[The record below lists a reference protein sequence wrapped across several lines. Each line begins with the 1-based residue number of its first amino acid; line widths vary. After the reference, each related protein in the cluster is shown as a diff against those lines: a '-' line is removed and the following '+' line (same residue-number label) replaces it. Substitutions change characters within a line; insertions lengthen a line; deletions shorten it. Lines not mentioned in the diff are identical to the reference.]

1 MSNAKGDGM
10 RNWILG
16 AVATG
21 MMIPSVPVLGQS
33 KSVFVNPKKSVRK
46 PATLETTEPPRLL
59 AVPDRGNAT
68 TSSQSESQIIPTAGE
83 KSEVQKQLEAM
94 YEQDGR
100 EVPTFNL
107 QPLSPINGQPSKN
120 SAPQQTNSAAN
131 SQSRSGQPTAGS
143 AQMPVRPGQGHTQYQ
158 PRTQAT
164 PYTLQS
170 STGSPRNYSA
180 AIDAQSK
187 PQLSR
192 KPHLNTCLQYQQPRN
207 PISSLFRRIT
217 GQNKYV
223 ASQAPA
229 TGSS

>member
-33 KSVFVNPKKSVRK
+33 KAVFVNPKKSVRK

-68 TSSQSESQIIPTAGE
+68 ASSQSESQIIPTAGE

-100 EVPTFNL
+100 EV
-107 QPLSPINGQPSKN
+107 
-120 SAPQQTNSAAN
+120 
-131 SQSRSGQPTAGS
+131 
-143 AQMPVRPGQGHTQYQ
+143 
-158 PRTQAT
+158 
-164 PYTLQS
+164 
-170 STGSPRNYSA
+170 
-180 AIDAQSK
+180 
-187 PQLSR
+187 
-192 KPHLNTCLQYQQPRN
+192 
-207 PISSLFRRIT
+207 
-217 GQNKYV
+217 
-223 ASQAPA
+223 
-229 TGSS
+229 